1 MFVLTDTFFSVI
13 NILSNNI
20 VPRHDFTQLKAGVA
34 MNFVVLQKELTI
46 DTWQIEF
53 KRYAHSKQ
61 SEGEMTITMI
71 QTMSQNEEA

>member
-20 VPRHDFTQLKAGVA
+20 VPRHDSTQLKAGVA

-46 DTWQIEF
+46 DT
-53 KRYAHSKQ
+53 
-61 SEGEMTITMI
+61 
-71 QTMSQNEEA
+71 